1 MAAKNNIAIMEKF
14 RAPGEDIFGVPSAL
28 KGFSKPI
35 PLEVNVHNLKPN
47 TRYKVMIDNRPGND
61 FEDITDFCDPLGD
74 SIEHNTHKAGNRG
87 RWTYF
92 KTSPSGKLNLRI
104 RNYGTDEASITG
116 TTSNGTIDWTDTWKY
131 WNVRSTA
138 NDRMRD
144 RIKLIAYN
152 HVLAPDTDAKIKTIK
167 QDVSASVARPSGGLP
182 AFGAPEYS
190 VPDTVI
196 CDISPPKNPKT
207 DKPEFSVQKADFYQ
221 TFWVSAEKFDGSPT
235 VDITDISLYF
245 RKKSERNSNAS
256 GRESPG
262 VNVFLAKCE
271 KDGTPIATSIY
282 KKSRA
287 HLPWAAINPSPSA
300 TSESRVTFSSP
311 VTVETDNYYA
321 IGVVVED
328 KGTVLWQNV
337 KGDYLTIDGKKT
349 EIVSQGSSKGH
360 RGSLYRYNSKKA
372 RLAGPGHGSWI
383 ENSDLDIKFDVH
395 CAEYDVNS
403 VDVTLVNK
411 PYEFLTLTTADAG
424 WASGELVYKNTADE
438 SGTVS
443 ISAGKKKIT
452 GVGTAFQNINNGQK
466 VVITHETDSTIKQVF
481 TVDRSVGSN
490 SSTTILYV
498 QEAALHTVS
507 GGTLKVSVVG
517 EVEYYDYYNKRLR
530 LRNSSVNHT
539 EYTANNTMAFAASD
553 VVVGVETG
561 TTATVSS
568 IDDLPVSVFRSDW
581 KAQVQPQ
588 FKPTTSYNLSYENTP
603 GDYYLGTT
611 DNIFYMN
618 IPNFVREYDGAI
630 LSASKEVL
638 QTDIYLANNQYKSA
652 QINLNYQYLGDSTRS
667 YMSPNIDLDQL
678 NMICHRWNINNSNT
692 NEHLNNGSANTRWIS
707 KTLKLGNKSA
717 AEDIR
722 VIVNG
727 YRPRTTEIDVY
738 AKIFNNADT
747 EAFDDKHW
755 TKLTFVGGDINPL
768 YSDTENMYDFKEY
781 EYTFPSFPAA
791 ASTLT
796 GTFVTEYGNSTIAGV
811 GFDTS
816 EISALSAGDV
826 LRVYSPLF
834 ENNYQLYMVNSAN
847 SSAGEITF
855 NSPVANVNLQGTGFK
870 VDTLVSNNSAF
881 KNPDNYGIIRYFNE
895 AGAVL
900 DTYNSVAI
908 KVVLRSEE
916 RRLVPKIDD
925 IRVIGVTA

>member
-1 MAAKNNIAIMEKF
+1 MAAKNNIAIMDKF
-14 RAPGEDIFGVPSAL
+14 RAPGEDIFGVPHAL

-35 PLEVNVHNLKPN
+35 PLEVDVHNLKPN

-61 FEDITDFCDPLGD
+61 YEDITDFCDPLGD

-116 TTSNGTIDWTDTWKY
+116 STTSGTIDWTDTWKY
-131 WNVRSTA
+131 WNVRSTV

-167 QDVSASVARPSGGLP
+167 QDVSSLTLQSSGALP
-182 AFGAPEYS
+182 PPGAPEYA

-196 CDISPPKNPKT
+196 CDISPPKNPNI

-221 TFWVSAEKFDGSPT
+221 TFWVSSEKFDGSPT

-245 RKKSERNSNAS
+245 RKKSDRTSNSS
-256 GRESPG
+256 GRQDPG
-262 VNVFLAKCE
+262 VNVFLVKCE
-271 KDGTPIATSIY
+271 KDGTPIASVVY
-282 KKSRA
+282 KKSMV
-287 HLPWAAINPSPSA
+287 HIPWSAINPSPSA
-300 TSESRVTFSSP
+300 MSETRATLKSP
-311 VTVETDNYYA
+311 LTVETDNYYA
-321 IGVVVED
+321 IGILVED
-328 KGTVLWQNV
+328 RGTVLWENL

-372 RLAGPGHGSWI
+372 RLAGPGHGSWT
-383 ENSDLDIKFDVH
+383 EVADLDIKFDVH

-411 PYEFLTLTTADAG
+411 PYEFFTLTTANAG
-424 WASGELVYKNTADE
+424 WASGELVYKDTANTA
-438 SGTVS
+438 GTVS
-443 ISAGKKKIT
+443 ITAGKKKI
-452 GVGTAFQNINNGQK
+452 VGSGTDFSTITPK
-466 VVITHETDSTIKQVF
+466 TKIVITHETDSTIKQVF
-481 TVDRSVGSN
+481 TVDRSIGS
-490 SSTTILYV
+490 SSSQTILYV
-498 QEAALHTVS
+498 EEAALHTVT
-507 GGTLKVSVVG
+507 GGTLQETVVG

-530 LRNSSVNHT
+530 LRNSSVNHA
-539 EYTANNTMAFAASD
+539 EYTANNDMIFEATDTIIGA
-553 VVVGVETG
+553 ETG
-561 TTATVSS
+561 TTAVISS
-568 IDDLPVSVFRSDW
+568 VDDLPVSVFRSDW
-581 KAQVQPQ
+581 KAEIQAQ
-588 FKPTTSYNLSYENTP
+588 FKPTTSYNLAYENTP

-611 DNIFYMN
+611 DNIFYLN
-618 IPNFVREYDGAI
+618 IPNFVREYDGTI
-630 LSASKEVL
+630 LSTSKEVL
-638 QTDIYLANNQYKSA
+638 QTDIYIANNQYRSA
-652 QINLNYQYLGDSTRS
+652 QINLNYQYLGNTTRS
-667 YMSPNIDLDQL
+667 YTSPSLDLSKL
-678 NMICHRWNINNSNT
+678 NMICHRWNINNNNT

-707 KTLKLGNKSA
+707 KTLKLGPQSA

-722 VIVNG
+722 VILSA

-738 AKIFNNADT
+738 AKIINNADT

-755 TKLTFVGGDINPL
+755 TKLTFVGGDINPNF
-768 YSDTENMYDFKEY
+768 SDTENLYDFKEY

-796 GTFVTEYGNSTIAGV
+796 GTFVTEFSNSTVAGV
-811 GFDTS
+811 GFDTA
-816 EISALSAGDV
+816 EIAALEAGDV
-826 LRVYSPLF
+826 VRVYSPLF
-834 ENNYQLYMVNSAN
+834 ENNYQLYMVSSAN
-847 SSAGEITF
+847 STAGEITF
-855 NSPVANVNLQGTGFK
+855 NNPVANINLQGTGFK
-870 VDTLVSNNSAF
+870 IDTLVSDHSAF

-895 AGAVL
+895 AGAMF
-900 DTYNSVAI
+900 DTYNNVAI

-916 RRLVPKIDD
+916 RRLVPKVDD